1 MNFQDLKT
9 KFKNIVDICVE
20 FVIKN
25 KRYFLAGCI
34 FIAMALVLF
43 IGTSPYTGD
52 NGTAGVYRKFKSN
65 KNTELDKLINDYYT
79 AFASGDIDTL
89 KAIAVPMC
97 DKEVSYTALYS
108 QYIESFNDVKIYTKP
123 GLTKDSYLVTT
134 EVSLKYAN
142 IDTLVPGLDFFYVEK
157 NDQGKLYIN
166 NTYGTFNRNN
176 NVYELDPQIS
186 ELYELYIRQDDL
198 RDKRNDVQDRYDE
211 VLKKDPALAT
221 LMNETLH
228 EAIVQWNKDYDEQAA
243 AAAEAQAQAEQAAA
257 EAAAAE
263 AEAAAAEEEAQAE
276 QEAAAEEEANS
287 YTGRTNARANVRAEA
302 DKESDKL
309 GAVEEGTTVTIY
321 GEEGDFYK
329 FDYNGTTAYITKTAI
344 DLDSETGDD
353 DGAAEEETTTGGSVA
368 EGTVITLTSTTN
380 IRSQMDQS
388 SSKVAVAYSGEKVTV
403 IMSYAEGWTKVKYGK
418 KEGYIRTDLLQQ

>member
-43 IGTSPYTGD
+43 LGTSPYTGD
-52 NGTAGVYRKFKSN
+52 NGTSGVYKKFKSN

-79 AFASGDIDTL
+79 AFANGDIDTL

-176 NVYELDPQIS
+176 NVYELDPQVS
-186 ELYELYIRQDDL
+186 ELYELFIRQDDL
-198 RDKRNDVQDRYDE
+198 RDMRNDVQDSYDE
-211 VLKKDPALAT
+211 AIKKDPALAT

-243 AAAEAQAQAEQAAA
+243 AAAEAEAQAEQEAA

-263 AEAAAAEEEAQAE
+263 AEAAEAEAAEEEAP
-276 QEAAAEEEANS
+276 AEEEAS
-287 YTGRTNARANVRAEA
+287 TSTGRTNARANVRAEA
-302 DKESDKL
+302 DKDSEKL
-309 GAVEEGTTVTIY
+309 GSVEQGTTVTIY

-329 FDYNGTTAYITKTAI
+329 FDYNGTQAYITKSAI
-344 DLDSETGDD
+344 DLDSEAGTDD
-353 DGAAEEETTTGGSVA
+353 SADEETTTGGSVA

-380 IRSQMDQS
+380 IRAQMDQS

-403 IMSYAEGWTKVKYGK
+403 IMSYAEGWTKVKYGN

>member
-1 MNFQDLKT
+1 
-9 KFKNIVDICVE
+9 
-20 FVIKN
+20 
-25 KRYFLAGCI
+25 
-34 FIAMALVLF
+34 
-43 IGTSPYTGD
+43 
-52 NGTAGVYRKFKSN
+52 
-65 KNTELDKLINDYYT
+65 
-79 AFASGDIDTL
+79 
-89 KAIAVPMC
+89 MC

-176 NVYELDPQIS
+176 NVYELDPQVS
-186 ELYELYIRQDDL
+186 ELYELFIRQDDL
-198 RDKRNDVQDRYDE
+198 RDMRNDVQDSYDE
-211 VLKKDPALAT
+211 ALKKDPALAT

-243 AAAEAQAQAEQAAA
+243 AAAEAEAQAEQEAA

-263 AEAAAAEEEAQAE
+263 AEEAEAEAAEEEAP
-276 QEAAAEEEANS
+276 AEEEAS
-287 YTGRTNARANVRAEA
+287 TSTGRTNARANVRAEA
-302 DKESDKL
+302 DKDSEKL
-309 GAVEEGTTVTIY
+309 GSVEQGTTVTIY

-329 FDYNGTTAYITKTAI
+329 FDYNGTQAYITKSAI
-344 DLDSETGDD
+344 DLDSEAGADD
-353 DGAAEEETTTGGSVA
+353 SSDEEATTGGSVA

-380 IRSQMDQS
+380 IRAQMDQS

-403 IMSYAEGWTKVKYGK
+403 IMSYAEGWTKVKYGN

>member
-1 MNFQDLKT
+1 
-9 KFKNIVDICVE
+9 
-20 FVIKN
+20 
-25 KRYFLAGCI
+25 
-34 FIAMALVLF
+34 
-43 IGTSPYTGD
+43 
-52 NGTAGVYRKFKSN
+52 
-65 KNTELDKLINDYYT
+65 
-79 AFASGDIDTL
+79 
-89 KAIAVPMC
+89 MC

-134 EVSLKYAN
+134 EVSLKYEN

-198 RDKRNDVQDRYDE
+198 RDMRNDVQDSYDE

-243 AAAEAQAQAEQAAA
+243 AAAEAQAQAEQEAA

-263 AEAAAAEEEAQAE
+263 AEAAAAEAEAQAS
-276 QEAAAEEEANS
+276 AEEEANS

-302 DKESDKL
+302 NKDSEKL
-309 GAVEEGTTVTIY
+309 GSVEEGTTVTIY
-321 GEEGDFYK
+321 GEDGDFYK
-329 FDYNGTTAYITKTAI
+329 FDYNGTKAYITKSAV
-344 DLDSETGDD
+344 DLDSADADD
-353 DGAAEEETTTGGSVA
+353 ESADEETTTGGSVA

-380 IRSQMDQS
+380 IRAQMDQS
-388 SSKVAVAYSGEKVTV
+388 SSKVAVAYEGEKVTV

-418 KEGYIRTDLLQQ
+418 KEGYIRTDLLQ